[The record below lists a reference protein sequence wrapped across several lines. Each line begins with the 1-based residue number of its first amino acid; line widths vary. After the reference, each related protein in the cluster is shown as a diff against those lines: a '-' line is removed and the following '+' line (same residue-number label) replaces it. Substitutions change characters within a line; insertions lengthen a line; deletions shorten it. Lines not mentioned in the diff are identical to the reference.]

1 MFQYLGLL
9 SGLSTFTVALV
20 KNLLVV
26 SGAATFINRRMRP
39 YSQFPSDKIEGWSSG
54 VTRKA
59 GPKVQSKKV
68 LFHTGC
74 GRDACDG
81 NAKVVGMEGPTLSI

>member
-9 SGLSTFTVALV
+9 SGLSTFTVAVV

-59 GPKVQSKKV
+59 GLKFKARRCSFTQ
-68 LFHTGC
+68 
-74 GRDACDG
+74 A
-81 NAKVVGMEGPTLSI
+81 VGEMHVMGMRRWWEWRVPP